1 MKDRFTIKRRQ
12 KEVSVFRDQKVFM
25 EACDQ
30 STGKYDQSQFELYV
44 SLIDEEFNDELFQA
58 IANEDRTEMLDALI
72 DIMVV
77 TLGAIHSLGV
87 DGEGA
92 WNEVIRSN
100 MSKVDSVTGKVI
112 KREDGKVL
120 KPKSYSPPDLEPYVY

>member
-1 MKDRFTIKRRQ
+1 M
-12 KEVSVFRDQKVFM
+12 SVFLDQKVFM

-100 MSKVDSVTGKVI
+100 MSKVDSLTGKVI